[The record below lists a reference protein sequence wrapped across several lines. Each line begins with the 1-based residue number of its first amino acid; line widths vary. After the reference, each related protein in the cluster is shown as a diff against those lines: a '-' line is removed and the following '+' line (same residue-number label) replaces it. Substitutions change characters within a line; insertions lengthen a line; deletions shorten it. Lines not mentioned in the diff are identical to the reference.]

1 MPSAIIVGAGL
12 AGLNC
17 ARTLHER
24 NFDVTVL
31 EKSHQIG
38 GRVATDY
45 EEGFQFDHGFQVI
58 NPGYSELKRLKLTK
72 ALELKVLPKGF
83 EIQMS
88 QKRYLVGDP
97 RRSLKFLKNDL
108 SFQTGS
114 IKEKLAFLR
123 FILDKPKNQTF
134 GKSMQRCGSF
144 YTEVLKGFLDGVFLT
159 DSDQVSSEMAHELL
173 QWFLKGNPGVPS
185 RGVAVLPRLLAQDLD
200 IRKNSE
206 VLEIKE
212 DSVSTNQGIFR
223 ADVIVIAADPQS
235 TQKLLHRPPLQ
246 MNESWTWYHSVDSQA
261 LGSKYLKVLRDNQF
275 LNTIAISNIADK
287 YAPQGSTLISS
298 TTLMKLTD
306 LQATQAVSQ
315 AWQLNPSDLS
325 FLRRYEIHDSLPFHA
340 PGKPLIS
347 AQRITQH
354 LFVAGDAYA
363 IPAQQGALKSGRL
376 AAEMIIAD
384 Q

>member
-1 MPSAIIVGAGL
+1 
-12 AGLNC
+12 
-17 ARTLHER
+17 
-24 NFDVTVL
+24 
-31 EKSHQIG
+31 
-38 GRVATDY
+38 
-45 EEGFQFDHGFQVI
+45 
-58 NPGYSELKRLKLTK
+58 
-72 ALELKVLPKGF
+72 
-83 EIQMS
+83 
-88 QKRYLVGDP
+88 
-97 RRSLKFLKNDL
+97 
-108 SFQTGS
+108 
-114 IKEKLAFLR
+114 
-123 FILDKPKNQTF
+123 
-134 GKSMQRCGSF
+134 
-144 YTEVLKGFLDGVFLT
+144 
-159 DSDQVSSEMAHELL
+159 
-173 QWFLKGNPGVPS
+173 
-185 RGVAVLPRLLAQDLD
+185 
-200 IRKNSE
+200 
-206 VLEIKE
+206 
-212 DSVSTNQGIFR
+212 
-223 ADVIVIAADPQS
+223 
-235 TQKLLHRPPLQ
+235 

-275 LNTIAISNIADK
+275 LNTIAISNIADT